1 MKRNYHTIASSGK
14 ANERQLTEFLSRNG
28 QCLLPMLDLIEQSR
42 MAVEELI
49 DVAGRVTIEAVLKL
63 SAQQVAGDP
72 SQGKQRGSDIG
83 WHGTQRGSVYLR
95 DRKLPM
101 NKPWLRRKGKGKG
114 KEVPVPAYAAM
125 QDRAGM
131 GARMLDL
138 LMRGVSTRQYEHVIP
153 AMAETAGV
161 GKSSVSRETITAAEK
176 ELEQLTARRFEGI
189 ELLIIYIDGMA
200 FGDHCIIGAVGVD
213 VEGRKY
219 LLGIQE
225 GATENAAAVKD
236 LLERLVAQ
244 GVDPN
249 RKWLFVIDGSK
260 ALRTAI
266 NAVFGA
272 QNHIQ
277 RCRQHKLRNVVDRV
291 PEDQKDQVK
300 ALMKAAWE
308 LGHKEGIAKIRK
320 LSEWLE
326 RECPAA
332 AASLLEGL
340 EECFTINRLDVPTS
354 LHRCLATT
362 NVIESPHA
370 GVRMRTNRVS
380 RWKDGKMVQR
390 WVASSFLATEKS
402 FRRIMGDKDLWALK
416 AILDEKVEKDMSQ
429 QNEKFLYGQSRK
441 FLLTAEGCRW
451 NGLQ

>member
-1 MKRNYHTIASSGK
+1 LERRTAVKQNYHTIASSGK
-14 ANERQLTEFLSRNG
+14 ANERQLTDFLSRNG
-28 QCLLPMLDLIEQSR
+28 QFLLPMMELIEQSR

-63 SAQQVAGDP
+63 SAQQVAGEP
-72 SQGKQRGSDIG
+72 SQGKARNGDIG
-83 WHGTQRGSVYLR
+83 WHGTQKGTVYLR
-95 DRKLPM
+95 DRKLPV
-101 NKPWLRRKGKGKG
+101 NKPRLRRKGKGKG
-114 KEVPVPAYAAM
+114 KEVPVPAYVAM

-138 LMRGVSTRQYEHVIP
+138 LMRGVSTRQYKHVIP
-153 AMAETAGV
+153 AMAETVGV
-161 GKSSVSRETITAAEK
+161 GKSSVSREAITAAEK
-176 ELEQLTARRFEGI
+176 ELEQLTARRFDEVD
-189 ELLIIYIDGMA
+189 LLIIYIDGMA

-249 RKWLFVIDGSK
+249 RKRLFVIDGSK

-272 QNHIQ
+272 QNHMQ

-291 PEDQKDQVK
+291 AEDQKEQVK
-300 ALMKAAWE
+300 ALMKAASK
-308 LGHKEGIAKIRK
+308 LGHKEGMAKIRK

-390 WVASSFLATEKS
+390 WVASSFLVTEKS
-402 FRRIMGDKDLWALK
+402 FRRIMGYKDLWALK
-416 AILDEKVEKDMSQ
+416 AILDEKVEKDVAPKQ
-429 QNEKFLYGQSRK
+429 KV
-441 FLLTAEGCRW
+441 A
-451 NGLQ
+451 

>member
-1 MKRNYHTIASSGK
+1 MERRTAVKRNYHTIASSGK
-14 ANERQLTEFLSRNG
+14 ANERQLTDFLSRNG
-28 QCLLPMLDLIEQSR
+28 QFLLPMMELIEQSR

-63 SAQQVAGDP
+63 SAQQVAGEP
-72 SQGKQRGSDIG
+72 SQGKPRNGDIG
-83 WHGTQRGSVYLR
+83 WHGTQKGMVYLR
-95 DRKLPM
+95 DRKLPV
-101 NKPWLRRKGKGKG
+101 NKPRLRRKGKGKG
-114 KEVPVPAYAAM
+114 KEVAVPAYVVM

-153 AMAETAGV
+153 AMAETVGV

-176 ELEQLTARRFEGI
+176 ELEQLTARRFDQVD
-189 ELLIIYIDGMA
+189 LLIIYIDGMA

-249 RKWLFVIDGSK
+249 RKRLFVIDGSK

-272 QNHIQ
+272 QNPIQ

-291 PEDQKDQVK
+291 AEDQKEQVK
-300 ALMKAAWE
+300 ALMKAAWK
-308 LGHKEGIAKIRK
+308 LGHQEGMAKIRK

-340 EECFTINRLDVPTS
+340 EECFTINRLEVPTS

-402 FRRIMGDKDLWALK
+402 FRRIMGYKDLWALK
-416 AILDEKVEKDMSQ
+416 AILDEKVEKDVAPKQ
-429 QNEKFLYGQSRK
+429 KV
-441 FLLTAEGCRW
+441 A
-451 NGLQ
+451 